1 MLRQLKDFSQ
11 FFAHPNLLTVYN
23 QLQRRLVRRGQRR
36 HPMLM
41 PVFEDPSNQALLA
54 KLQEFATSTSMQLAV
69 SMQQHFAKPGK
80 WWCFIW
86 HVPGYGHLDLA
97 TLHSVWEVYLDP
109 NWARKRLRLYGAQD
123 RALEQ
128 FFKKLEE
135 DMAEVSMQ
143 RHGRAKQLVVFF
155 GAAGIGTE
163 GGWGADAVLH
173 ACCKVVCRPRG
184 TDQRRGRVM
193 LVDEHHTTGVSSA
206 VNGKQPC
213 EEELDHE
220 QPTRRADWKPPA
232 GQVDLRLLRP
242 SLEPAA
248 GGSPRKPPQAPRSSQ
263 AATTAAASEPGLIT
277 PPPAKRS
284 KRTEAE
290 QAAEPSQ
297 PTKGKG
303 KAQGKAAKAKPAP
316 QPGRWLDRDCNA
328 ALNMQRI
335 GESRW
340 RPLQLC
346 WWPEQ
351 GALPAKGKE
360 YPELATNEHE
370 RAAGAPLRDSGK
382 PTDRVPGKVVTVD
395 EFRTSRVS
403 SILNSPQPCE
413 EELDSS
419 KPTRPKGWKHKP
431 GQVQDRLLRSAWSKR
446 FEAPVRGL
454 MWCPWLAQATPGDLG
469 KWVDRDCNA
478 ALNLQRAGESKLRP
492 LELCRWP
499 HRGRLPA
506 QGKEYPALGCKKLR
520 DRAPKAQAQQ
530 PSANDISDAIRHLT
544 LGDLREQC
552 RARGLNPGDE
562 DAHFSANNYQ
572 RPGGNQNLGN
582 RLTNRPSSR
591 VMAPPGG
598 VSQIQF
604 GERPDLDARQP
615 AVTRAAEDLLAKM
628 GLGDTDQMLGN
639 QYGGY
644 DTPAAGARNAPMQ
657 GHLGRGMLSQDMVA
671 QTDATI
677 KAMTMAELRTEC
689 RNRGVSPAG
698 SLVALRERLGDGSV
712 NEAMHG
718 NPGSGNNYA
727 RPGGQQNVGNFL
739 ADRPSSRVLA
749 PPGGNTQISFGDH
762 TLPGYGSPAPK
773 AAPSAPTQAAPAP
786 YGVSS
791 GNTPSRDPGYVA
803 GHSSQDMNVG
813 HMANNYSRPNGQQNV
828 GNYITGRNSSRV
840 LAPPGGKSQITF
852 G

>member
-1 MLRQLKDFSQ
+1 MLRQLKDFSH
-11 FFAHPNLLTVYN
+11 F
-23 QLQRRLVRRGQRR
+23 LQSTTSCSGGLCAEGSAD
-36 HPMLM
+36 HPMRM
-41 PVFEDPSNQALLA
+41 PVYEDPSNQALLA
-54 KLQEFATSTSMQLAV
+54 KLQELGNINLHAAGGS
-69 SMQQHFAKPGK
+69 
-80 WWCFIW
+80 
-86 HVPGYGHLDLA
+86 GHLDLA
-97 TLHSVWEVYLDP
+97 TWDAVWEVYLDP
-109 NWARKRLRLYGAQD
+109 KWARKRLRLYGAQD

-135 DMAEVSMQ
+135 DMAEVSME

-163 GGWGADAVLH
+163 EGWGADAVLH

-184 TDQRRGRVM
+184 TDQRRGRVV
-193 LVDEHHTTGVSSA
+193 LVDEHRTTQVSSA

-220 QPTRRADWKPPA
+220 KPTRRADWKPPA

-242 SLEPAA
+242 AWSQQRDLPWL
-248 GGSPRKPPQAPRSSQ
+248 PRKPPQAPRSSQ
-263 AATTAAASEPGLIT
+263 AATPAAASEPGPST

-328 ALNMQRI
+328 ALNMQRM
-335 GESRW
+335 GES
-340 RPLQLC
+340 
-346 WWPEQ
+346 
-351 GALPAKGKE
+351 
-360 YPELATNEHE
+360 
-370 RAAGAPLRDSGK
+370 SGK